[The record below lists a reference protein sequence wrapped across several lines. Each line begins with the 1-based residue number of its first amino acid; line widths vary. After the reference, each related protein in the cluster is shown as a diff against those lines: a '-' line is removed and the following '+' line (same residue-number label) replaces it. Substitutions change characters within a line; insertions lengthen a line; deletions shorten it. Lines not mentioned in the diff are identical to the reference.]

1 MTVRV
6 RDILKEIEALSAE
19 ERKELEA
26 SLRETDSSIQYIPQ
40 DEALEAAERIFN
52 ERAELFK
59 KLAE

>member
-1 MTVRV
+1 MTIRV

-26 SLRETDSSIQYIPQ
+26 SMHSSVPRIQYVPQ
-40 DEALEAAERIFN
+40 NEALEAADRILT

>member
-6 RDILKEIEALSAE
+6 RQLIQEIEALSAE
-19 ERKELEA
+19 ERKELEG
-26 SLRETDSSIQYIPQ
+26 SLRETDSKTQYIPQ
-40 DEALEAAERIFN
+40 DEALEAADRIFK